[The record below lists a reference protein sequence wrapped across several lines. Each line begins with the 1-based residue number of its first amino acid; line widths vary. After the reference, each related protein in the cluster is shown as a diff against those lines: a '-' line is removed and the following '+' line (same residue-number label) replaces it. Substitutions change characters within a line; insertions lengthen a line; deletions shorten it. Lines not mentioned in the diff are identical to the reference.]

1 MSELLTFSTQ
11 ELFYFLLSISLLVLS
26 IIGTRKWISKSI
38 STSFDF
44 NRHHFMVGAAV
55 AVTSSIAL
63 INWETTTSVKQYR
76 TGPLE
81 DIFTMIL
88 DSPIT
93 HQKKVEKTPPIVKPP
108 KKIIKTPDLTKIKL
122 VDKLEN
128 KNESPVTLI
137 DNDDI
142 VDVPV
147 VSADTSLAPMIVPKP
162 QKEDAEEE
170 FVFISEQ
177 MPRFPGCSSEYMNNR
192 EKEQCS
198 KEKLLSFIYK
208 TLKYPA
214 VARENRIEGMVV
226 IRFMITKEGKLTNI
240 KLLRDIGAGCGKAAV
255 KVVES
260 MKELPDAWEPGRQRG
275 QAVNVLYTLPV
286 KFKLQ

>member
-55 AVTSSIAL
+55 AVTSSIA
-63 INWETTTSVKQYR
+63 
-76 TGPLE
+76 
-81 DIFTMIL
+81 
-88 DSPIT
+88 
-93 HQKKVEKTPPIVKPP
+93 PPIVKPP